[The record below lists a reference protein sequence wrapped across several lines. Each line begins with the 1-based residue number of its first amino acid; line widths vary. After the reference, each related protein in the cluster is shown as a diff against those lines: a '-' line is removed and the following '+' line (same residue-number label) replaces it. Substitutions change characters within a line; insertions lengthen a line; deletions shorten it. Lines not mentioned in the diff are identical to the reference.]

1 MFASTE
7 NVSFTRRYI
16 LESAPKKESTT
27 LALHEAVSSR
37 RKSLATNSHRGLGRR
52 YFCMWLR
59 RLELRLD
66 SVLLSY
72 FQATFAAIAA
82 ELLQIL
88 VGSNSSFNGLGLG
101 HSLI

>member
-1 MFASTE
+1 MFARNMS
-7 NVSFTRRYI
+7 VTRRYI
-16 LESAPKKESTT
+16 LESAPKKGSTT
-27 LALHEAVSSR
+27 LALREAASSG
-37 RKSLATNSHRGLGRR
+37 RKSLATNSHRGLGMR

-59 RLELRLD
+59 GLELRLD
-66 SVLLSY
+66 SVLVSY

-88 VGSNSSFNGLGLG
+88 VSSNSSFNGLGLG